1 MKRLIVAVLVCLSA
15 FAQAQVGKG
24 DIVKTTVQL
33 LNGKNLD
40 GWYSFLATK
49 GKNNDP
55 DKVFTVEDGLLHVS
69 GKEFGYICT
78 NKVYKNFV
86 LTVEFKWGEKKYPP
100 RDADTT
106 RRDNGILFFVPVNAK
121 DTVWPRS
128 IECQIQ
134 EGDVGDF
141 WMVDSATIVVD
152 GIRTIPK
159 DYCRAKKKVDTE
171 KPHGQWNTVTIKSL
185 FGKITFEVNGT
196 VVNSGEQP
204 SISEGKITIQSEGA
218 EIFYRKAEITDL

>member
-1 MKRLIVAVLVCLSA
+1 MMIKAQGQLLNRDIQMNVMRRNRATLMLCSLYPKKSIKKHAMKRLIVAVLVCLSA

-106 RRDNGILFFVPVNAK
+106 RRDNGILFFLF
-121 DTVWPRS
+121 S
-128 IECQIQ
+128 
-134 EGDVGDF
+134 
-141 WMVDSATIVVD
+141 
-152 GIRTIPK
+152 
-159 DYCRAKKKVDTE
+159 
-171 KPHGQWNTVTIKSL
+171 NT
-185 FGKITFEVNGT
+185 
-196 VVNSGEQP
+196 
-204 SISEGKITIQSEGA
+204 
-218 EIFYRKAEITDL
+218 